1 MANLRFEV
9 VAEAF
14 KKKPLDV
21 IAPVE
26 RPSEYFRQE
35 GFQPCQDVQIS
46 AALMSIRSLST
57 LSTTVPHWTVLSL
70 TQWLKA

>member
-21 IAPVE
+21 MAPVE
-26 RPSEYFRQE
+26 RPSEYF
-35 GFQPCQDVQIS
+35 GKNVKP
-46 AALMSIRSLST
+46 
-57 LSTTVPHWTVLSL
+57 VL
-70 TQWLKA
+70 K